1 LAATSRPE
9 TTMFRAIKGK
19 GSLYLVQRAI
29 RSVGTP
35 DEVERMTRY
44 LGEVSVCEAGS
55 PDHPCPGLKPMP
67 R

>member
-1 LAATSRPE
+1 
-9 TTMFRAIKGK
+9 
-19 GSLYLVQRAI
+19 
-29 RSVGTP
+29 
-35 DEVERMTRY
+35 VERMKRY